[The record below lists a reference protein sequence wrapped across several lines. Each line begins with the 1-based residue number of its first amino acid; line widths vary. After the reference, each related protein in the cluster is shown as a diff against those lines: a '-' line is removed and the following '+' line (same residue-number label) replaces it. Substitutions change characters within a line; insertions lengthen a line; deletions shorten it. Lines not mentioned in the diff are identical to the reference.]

1 MSRAED
7 TLRGIIAIVVGIFVI
22 AILFTKNFT
31 INESIGIGIG
41 FLGIWMLVLSYDV
54 KNFNKIESTLYFILF
69 LVSIITGVFL
79 YFNIKLSMLSNYP
92 SNLWIYITGILI
104 LISGII
110 AATGKESIEK
120 STGIIGIILGIIFLI
135 LTYYMYNQIYMVF
148 IIGIW
153 LIVIGIIQFFISYDQ
168 EYEYGFYKLF

>member
-1 MSRAED
+1 MTRSED
-7 TLRGIIAIVVGIFVI
+7 TLRGIIAIIVGIFVI

-31 INESIGIGIG
+31 ANESLGIGTA
-41 FLGIWMLVLSYDV
+41 FLGLWMLILSFDI

-79 YFNIKLSMLSNYP
+79 YFNITLSGITLNM
-92 SNLWIYITGILI
+92 WINITGILI

-110 AATGKESIEK
+110 ALTGKETIEK
-120 STGIIGIILGIIFLI
+120 GTGITGMILGIVFLI
-135 LTYYMYNQIYMVF
+135 LNYYSYNLLYSAIF
-148 IIGIW
+148 LGIW
-153 LIVIGIIQFFISYDQ
+153 LMIIGIIQFFISYDK

>member
-41 FLGIWMLVLSYDV
+41 FLGIWMLVLSYDI
-54 KNFNKIESTLYFILF
+54 KHFNKYESALYFILF
-69 LVSIITGVFL
+69 LISLITGFFL
-79 YFNIKLSMLSNYP
+79 YFNINLPTFSGYT
-92 SNLWIYITGILI
+92 SNLWIYMVGILI

-110 AATGKESIEK
+110 AATGRETIEK
-120 STGIIGIILGIIFLI
+120 GTGITGIILGVIFLI
-135 LTYYMYNQIYMVF
+135 LTYYNYNQFYMAF

-153 LIVIGIIQFFISYDQ
+153 LMVIGIIQFFISYDY